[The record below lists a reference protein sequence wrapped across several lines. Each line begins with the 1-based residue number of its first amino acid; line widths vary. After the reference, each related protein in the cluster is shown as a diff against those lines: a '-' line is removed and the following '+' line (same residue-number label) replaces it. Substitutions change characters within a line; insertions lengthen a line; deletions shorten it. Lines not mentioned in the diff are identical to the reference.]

1 MTPLEPI
8 LSREEIETLLGAGGG
23 RRGSSVHME
32 AVGIDLLSEDRHL
45 RLLLPTLQVGF
56 SRLAESL
63 RRVLTSVLRAKVE
76 VHDEPPEVVTGRG
89 MVSIASRAACIIALR
104 VACPDATTGT
114 AVIALDPIFTF
125 SVIERL
131 FGGGGGPP
139 KTPEGRSPTSLE
151 RRMLTRALAPLFD
164 ALNRTL
170 EPAGFFQ
177 FEVRSVESRLDLI
190 PGFGPDTTALHI
202 PFTLNIGEQIAS
214 FSLALPATLLEP
226 LRGKVGPAATDTAC
240 SREMPRLVAEVPV
253 SVSVSLGQIEMPLRQ
268 LLRLQPGTVLALNQ
282 GRSDELAVAVEGVV
296 KWHGTP
302 VQQDGMIAIEITRR
316 EP

>member
-1 MTPLEPI
+1 
-8 LSREEIETLLGAGGG
+8 
-23 RRGSSVHME
+23 
-32 AVGIDLLSEDRHL
+32 
-45 RLLLPTLQVGF
+45 
-56 SRLAESL
+56 
-63 RRVLTSVLRAKVE
+63 
-76 VHDEPPEVVTGRG
+76 
-89 MVSIASRAACIIALR
+89 
-104 VACPDATTGT
+104 
-114 AVIALDPIFTF
+114 
-125 SVIERL
+125 
-131 FGGGGGPP
+131 
-139 KTPEGRSPTSLE
+139 
-151 RRMLTRALAPLFD
+151 MLTRALAPLFD
-164 ALNRTL
+164 ALNHTL